1 MSCVSATFALMN
13 YQDLKQNPTAFLALT
28 SLTLVEFEYLLEHFV
43 PLWEAYYKHNTLEGK
58 KRILPAFREHGNALL
73 KGTDQKLFFLLVY
86 MKNNPLQ
93 SFQAGCFG
101 VSQAKVSKI
110 YRILLAVL
118 DTTLARLKLAP
129 CRDST
134 ALKQV
139 LSKLPDNVFW
149 LDGTETIIPR
159 NTDKDVQKEDFS
171 GKQHGHR
178 LKNLTICSASQRIH
192 FLSPTESGSVHDKTL
207 TDWYR
212 LSLPTGCVLKQDL
225 GFVGHHPEGV
235 IVEMPFKKPKN
246 KELSFS
252 QKIYN
257 QLFNSTRVVVEH
269 SNSGLKRLRMLQ
281 DVCRLH
287 HEQVRDRIRVVACGL
302 HNLRVEGVDATRL
315 YQTSSRL
322 QAYAPTNSE

>member
-1 MSCVSATFALMN
+1 MT
-13 YQDLKQNPTAFLALT
+13 YRDLKQNPTAFLALT
-28 SLTLVEFEYLLEHFV
+28 SLTIVEFDYLLDHFT
-43 PLWEAYYKHNTLEGK
+43 PLWDAYYKHHTLEGK
-58 KRILPAFREHGNALL
+58 KRSLPAFREHGNALL

-93 SFQAGCFG
+93 SFQAASFG

-110 YRILLAVL
+110 YRILLASL
-118 DTTLARLKLAP
+118 ATTLARLKLAP

-139 LSKLPDNVFW
+139 LSNLPDKVFW

-159 NTDKDVQKEDFS
+159 NTDKDVQEEDFS

-178 LKNLTICSASQRIH
+178 LKNLTLCSASQRIH

-207 TDWYR
+207 TDWYPLR
-212 LSLPTGCVLKQDL
+212 LPPKSVLKQDL
-225 GFVGHHPEGV
+225 GFMGHHPKGV
-235 IVEMPFKKPKN
+235 TVEMPFKKPKN

-252 QKIYN
+252 QKLYN
-257 QLFNSTRVVVEH
+257 QLFSATRVVVEH
-269 SNSGLKRLRMLQ
+269 SNSGLKRLRMLK

-302 HNLRVEGVDATRL
+302 HNLRVASVDTTRL

-322 QAYAPTNSE
+322 RAYTVTNSE